1 MHDVSK
7 LAGRMADDPTQPFPI
22 RLQRHRSRGRELL
35 ASEAIAAGGVVIRNL
50 PLALAPADS
59 QLSSCCAACLSS
71 VGGASAKPCSG
82 RCGYVLCASCA
93 ADGRWA
99 ATHELGEC
107 VSLRQLW
114 TLLGRDGPSPP
125 TGKRPRLDSA
135 APPVGGDSAA
145 LRVLL
150 RLAYTRVAERRPGS
164 QAVDE
169 CPHGEALSDDCSAAD
184 ELVSH
189 FDELSEAQQGH
200 AYNMAETAR
209 WCLTGDAR
217 QSREALAHRA
227 AMLWCNSFDVVDAET
242 GVSLGE
248 GLWPSLA
255 LGLNHSCEPNCDFH
269 WEPDNAGAMCVR
281 ALRDIA
287 AGEVLSIAYL
297 NLFSAKRREHLRST
311 YFFTCRCRRCTT
323 RDAAPHVPPLAKA
336 AAEAIALA
344 KDPATWARVA
354 EAAVALEAAVAPLVA
369 AGADWARL
377 TLARAR
383 WLRLRAAEH
392 GATGPAPLLSVDAL
406 RAELTRLLG
415 ERHPWTRR
423 VDAAFCARTC
433 NKRAS

>member
-1 MHDVSK
+1 MS
-7 LAGRMADDPTQPFPI
+7 ADPTQPFPI

-35 ASEAIAAGGVVIRNL
+35 ASHDLAAGAVVLRSL

-59 QLSSCCAACLSS
+59 MLSTCCAACLSS
-71 VGGASAKPCSG
+71 VAAASAQPCTG
-82 RCGYVLCASCA
+82 RCGYVLCAACA

-107 VSLRQLW
+107 VSVRHLW
-114 TLLGRDGPSPP
+114 TLLGRDGPSPSPP
-125 TGKRPRLDSA
+125 TGKRLDSA
-135 APPVGGDSAA
+135 APPADGDSAA

-150 RLAYTRVAERRPGS
+150 RLAYTRVAERRPGG
-164 QAVDE
+164 QTACE

-184 ELVSH
+184 ELVAH

-200 AYNMAETAR
+200 AHNMAETAR

-217 QSREALAHRA
+217 QSRESHAKQAAL
-227 AMLWCNSFDVVDAET
+227 LWCNSFDAVDAET
-242 GVSLGE
+242 GASLGE

-269 WEPDNAGAMCVR
+269 WEPENAGAICVR
-281 ALRDIA
+281 ALRNVA

-311 YFFTCRCRRCTT
+311 YFFTCRCRRCTS
-323 RDAAPHVPPLAKA
+323 REAAPHVPPLAKA
-336 AAEAIALA
+336 AAEAVALA
-344 KDPATWARVA
+344 GDRASWMRAS
-354 EAAVALEAAVAPLVA
+354 EAAVALEEAVAPLVA

-383 WLRLRAAEH
+383 WLRLRAAAH
-392 GATGPAPLLSVDAL
+392 GVAGPGPPPDGEAL
-406 RAELTRLLG
+406 RIELTRLLG
-415 ERHPWTRR
+415 DRHPWTRR
-423 VDAAFCARTC
+423 VRGRCFV
-433 NKRAS
+433 

>member
-1 MHDVSK
+1 
-7 LAGRMADDPTQPFPI
+7 MADDHAPPFPV
-22 RLQRHRSRGRELL
+22 RLQRHRTRGRELL
-35 ASEAIAAGGVVIRNL
+35 ASEDILAGAVVVRNL

-59 QLSSCCAACLSS
+59 QLSSSCAACLSS
-71 VGGASAKPCSG
+71 VGSATAVPCSG

-93 ADGRWA
+93 ADGCWM
-99 ATHELGEC
+99 ATHKLGEC
-107 VSLRQLW
+107 LSLRQLW
-114 TLLGRDGPSPP
+114 TMLGRDGPSPQ
-125 TGKRPRLDSA
+125 TVD
-135 APPVGGDSAA
+135 GDSAA

-150 RLAYTRVAERRPGS
+150 RLAYTRVAERRLS
-164 QAVDE
+164 SDQTATE
-169 CPHGEALSDDCSAAD
+169 CPHGEALGDDSGAAD

-217 QSREALAHRA
+217 QSRETLAHQA

-248 GLWPSLA
+248 GVWPSLA
-255 LGLNHSCEPNCDFH
+255 LGLNHSCEPNCDFL
-269 WEPDNAGAMCVR
+269 WEPENAGARCVR

-297 NLFSAKRREHLRST
+297 NLFSAKRREHLRCT
-311 YFFTCRCRRCTT
+311 YFFTCRCRRCAA

-336 AAEAIALA
+336 AAEAIAQA
-344 KDPATWARVA
+344 DGPASWVRVA

-369 AGADWARL
+369 AGAHWARL

-383 WLRLRAAEH
+383 WLRLRAAEN
-392 GATGPAPLLSVDAL
+392 GAAGPGPLPNGDAL
-406 RAELTRLLG
+406 HAELTALIG

-423 VDAAFCARTC
+423 VKALFCSRQC